1 LKKKKKNSHS
11 VLRLELGG
19 GKMLLLDPR
28 LHQRVQLRKIL
39 RHPAAD
45 QEVDILEIVGGDR
58 GQAGRGGTI
67 PHTLPRLH

>member
-1 LKKKKKNSHS
+1 KNSHS

-45 QEVDILEIVGGDR
+45 QEVDILEIVG
-58 GQAGRGGTI
+58 
-67 PHTLPRLH
+67 